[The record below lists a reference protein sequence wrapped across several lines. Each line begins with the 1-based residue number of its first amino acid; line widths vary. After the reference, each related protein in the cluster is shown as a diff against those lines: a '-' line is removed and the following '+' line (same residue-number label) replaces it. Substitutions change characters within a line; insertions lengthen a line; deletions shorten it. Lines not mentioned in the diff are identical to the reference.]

1 MNKYDERFDK
11 FISIPFSKGQLTF
24 AIVLTLNNIISYV
37 ICIKYQLGDFESNIT
52 YIQKIFLVCEKNR
65 KNICNPIIQH
75 LLLLLLDIGYL
86 N

>member
-37 ICIKYQLGDFESNIT
+37 ICIKYQLGEVFRI
-52 YIQKIFLVCEKNR
+52 
-65 KNICNPIIQH
+65 
-75 LLLLLLDIGYL
+75 
-86 N
+86 